1 MPPAP
6 PVAAVVP
13 TVAPSPGPIAA
24 PAPASTQPPPPP
36 LPVGLASLPPPPP
49 PLQLRPPQLIKP
61 AREAAVTDNAV
72 IEFRTALRAK
82 RALRA
87 EAYLSSIAAD
97 AGGYR
102 DMVKNLTQLKGE
114 QDGAFAAMGKAVGA
128 GQAATLLEAMV
139 QATAYPELTGAI
151 AQGRTWVAQLE
162 ERWKA
167 ALACADEAIAHH
179 DAASALA
186 LLGEVPSDPAVV
198 TAALGAQRAA
208 LAAKLAALGH

>member
-24 PAPASTQPPPPP
+24 PAPASTPPPPPP

-61 AREAAVTDNAV
+61 AREAAVPDNAV
-72 IEFRTALRAK
+72 SECRTALRAK